1 MLWDACVSRQM
12 LDVIDLKRVVLH
24 RAACAVDA
32 LRVEA
37 YAIGYHG
44 NSWAV
49 EVLSIGELAGGG
61 GASYGSSLRLGPCQ
75 FAFQSQMTNTYA
87 VDRTASQNL
96 YLELSSVLE

>member
-24 RAACAVDA
+24 REACAVDA
-32 LRVEA
+32 RRVEA
-37 YAIGYHG
+37 CAIGYHG

-61 GASYGSSLRLGPCQ
+61 GAPMGQVCAWGLVDLRLNHKCPSPMRLRKWNRRIC
-75 FAFQSQMTNTYA
+75 T
-87 VDRTASQNL
+87 
-96 YLELSSVLE
+96 